1 MLMNE
6 VVQNERHMQKG
17 NHHRNDHQSFTLK
30 SIFVFDYHIKFCR
43 LLVQM
48 NCTVIFKK
56 MVIYWHMVRLHRQ
69 MASWQLFMKTK
80 NKKAKMGARMRV
92 MIEHESVLY
101 EGNFHVSFSP
111 WQQNIISLKARR
123 TDPCSFQVSWP
134 RRATDMTLLEGHRHD
149 KKLTYRQFAHLM
161 MFMEIKSPIIILQ
174 NLSGIRLKI
183 SVFMAC
189 GRFAKA
195 VAFTMIFVVTFTMT
209 FVAVG
214 VVVICDC
221 YNNNN
226 NNNNKY

>member
-1 MLMNE
+1 
-6 VVQNERHMQKG
+6 
-17 NHHRNDHQSFTLK
+17 
-30 SIFVFDYHIKFCR
+30 
-43 LLVQM
+43 
-48 NCTVIFKK
+48 
-56 MVIYWHMVRLHRQ
+56 
-69 MASWQLFMKTK
+69 
-80 NKKAKMGARMRV
+80 MRV

-214 VVVICDC
+214 EVVICDC

-226 NNNNKY
+226 KY